1 MNRAF
6 PVTSTDRLVSLGQS
20 VVQRIE
26 AFGEFS
32 RFCGSAFYWATRS
45 PSGYGRLKL
54 LMPQLFTIG
63 VMSIPV
69 VMLVGGFVGA
79 VIGIET
85 YSQFEAIGQETR
97 LGGVIALS
105 VVKQIGPV
113 LAAVMI
119 AGRVGGAVS
128 AEVGTMRV
136 TEQLDA
142 LRVMGTDPVQHLVVP
157 RVLACVIMLPILTV
171 FSDLLGIAGGFLVV
185 ALGFG
190 VDSADYW
197 EFSAQLVMS
206 WDVATGLIKSLFF
219 GLFIGL
225 IACYKGFHCE
235 SGAAGVGKAAT
246 ESFVLG
252 FIAIIISN
260 FFLAQFLNQIDT
272 LLNGYGGASALG

>member
-1 MNRAF
+1 MEPALTF
-6 PVTSTDRLVSLGQS
+6 TDRLVSLGQTLTE
-20 VVQRIE
+20 RIE
-26 AFGEFS
+26 SFGEFS
-32 RFCGSAFYWATRS
+32 RFCGATAYWAVRR
-45 PSGYGRLKL
+45 PSGYGHLKL
-54 LMPQLFTIG
+54 LAPQLFIIG
-63 VMSIPV
+63 VLSIPV
-69 VMLVGGFVGA
+69 VVLVGAFVGM
-79 VIGIET
+79 VFGIET
-85 YSQFEAIGQETR
+85 YSQFHAFGQESR
-97 LGGVIALS
+97 LGGVIAIT

-142 LRVMGTDPVQHLVVP
+142 IRVMGTDPIQYLVVP
-157 RVLACVIMLPILTV
+157 RVMACLIMLPILTV
-171 FSDLLGIAGGFLVV
+171 FSDLMGIAGGFMVV
-185 ALGFG
+185 SLGFG
-190 VDSADYW
+190 VESSDYW
-197 EFSAQLVMS
+197 RFSAQIVTS
-206 WDVATGLIKSLFF
+206 WDVITGVIKSLFF

-246 ESFVLG
+246 DSFVLG

-272 LLNGYGGASALG
+272 LIHGYGGVSPLG

>member
-1 MNRAF
+1 MMADRLANLGST
-6 PVTSTDRLVSLGQS
+6 VTDRLAG
-20 VVQRIE
+20 
-26 AFGEFS
+26 FGEFS
-32 RFCGSAFYWATRS
+32 RFCGQWGYWTVRR
-45 PSGYGRLKL
+45 PSGYGRLHL
-54 LMPQLFTIG
+54 LLPQLFTIG
-63 VMSIPV
+63 VLSIPV
-69 VMLVGGFVGA
+69 IMLVGAFVGA
-79 VIGIET
+79 VIGLET
-85 YSQFEAIGQETR
+85 FAQFEAIGQENK

-142 LRVMGTDPVQHLVVP
+142 LRVMGTDPIQHLVVP

-171 FSDLLGIAGGFLVV
+171 FSNLLGIAGGYLVV
-185 ALGFG
+185 SVGFS
-190 VDSADYW
+190 VDEADYW
-197 EFSAQLVMS
+197 EFSSQLVTS
-206 WDVATGLIKSLFF
+206 WDVFTGLFKSVFF

-252 FIAIIISN
+252 FIAIIVSN
-260 FFLAQFLNQIDT
+260 FFLAQFLNT
-272 LLNGYGGASALG
+272 LDPLINGYGGVTAVG

>member
-1 MNRAF
+1 MHADRLANLGQYL
-6 PVTSTDRLVSLGQS
+6 TDRIAG
-20 VVQRIE
+20 
-26 AFGEFS
+26 FGEFS
-32 RFCGSAFYWATRS
+32 RFSANTAFWTFHKS
-45 PSGYGRLKL
+45 SGHGRFRL
-54 LMPQLFTIG
+54 LLPQLFTIG

-69 VMLVGGFVGA
+69 VMLVGAFVGA
-79 VIGIET
+79 VIGLET
-85 YSQFEAIGQETR
+85 YDQFAAFGQQNK

-157 RVLACVIMLPILTV
+157 RVMACVIMLPILTV
-171 FSDLLGIAGGFLVV
+171 FSNLLGIYGGYLIV
-185 ALGFG
+185 AVGFG

-197 EFSAQLVMS
+197 EFTAQLVTN
-206 WDVATGLIKSLFF
+206 WDVFTGLFKSVFF

-225 IACYKGFHCE
+225 IACYKGFNCD
-235 SGAAGVGKAAT
+235 SGAAGVGQAAT
-246 ESFVLG
+246 DAFVMG

-260 FFLAQFLNQIDT
+260 FFLAQFLNT
-272 LLNGYGGASALG
+272 LDPIINGLGGVSAI

>member
-1 MNRAF
+1 MTGERLANLGRGL
-6 PVTSTDRLVSLGQS
+6 TDRFD
-20 VVQRIE
+20 E
-26 AFGEFS
+26 FGAFS
-32 RFCGSAFYWATRS
+32 RFSGSFFFWTFRQS
-45 PSGYGRLKL
+45 SGYGRLRL
-54 LMPQLFTIG
+54 LMPQLFVIG
-63 VMSIPV
+63 VRSIPV
-69 VMLVGGFVGA
+69 VMLVGAFVGA
-79 VIGIET
+79 VIGLET
-85 YSQFEAIGQETR
+85 YGQFQAIGQENK

-142 LRVMGTDPVQHLVVP
+142 LRVMGTDPIQHLVVP

-171 FSDLLGIAGGFLVV
+171 FSNLLGIAGGYLVV
-185 ALGFG
+185 SIGFG
-190 VDSADYW
+190 VDRADYW
-197 EFSAQLVMS
+197 DFTAQLVNN
-206 WDVATGLIKSLFF
+206 WDVFTGLFKSVFF

-225 IACYKGFHCE
+225 IACFKGFTCE

-246 ESFVLG
+246 DAFVLG

-260 FFLAQFLNQIDT
+260 FFLAQFLNT
-272 LLNGYGGASALG
+272 LDPLINGAGGPSVVG